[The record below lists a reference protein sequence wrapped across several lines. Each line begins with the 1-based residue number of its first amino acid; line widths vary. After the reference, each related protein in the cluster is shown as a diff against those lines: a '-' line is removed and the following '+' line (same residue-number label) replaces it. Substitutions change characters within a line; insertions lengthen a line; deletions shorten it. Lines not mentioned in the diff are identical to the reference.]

1 MWEGVHNKG
10 KNIFGQIVFLIF
22 AFLHFQ
28 SHLKIHVFD
37 KHILQG
43 YSRDDL
49 KQFDQEAKEKVLELM
64 REFGLYQVVNNV
76 MIIIISIS

>member
-10 KNIFGQIVFLIF
+10 KNISCQIVFLIF

-64 REFGLYQVVNNV
+64 RKFGLYQVAEKLQLPGK
-76 MIIIISIS
+76 